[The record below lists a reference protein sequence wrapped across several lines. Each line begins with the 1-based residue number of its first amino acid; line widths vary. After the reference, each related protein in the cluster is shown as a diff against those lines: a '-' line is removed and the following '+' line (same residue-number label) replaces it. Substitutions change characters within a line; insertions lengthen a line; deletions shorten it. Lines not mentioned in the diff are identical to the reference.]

1 MNTLE
6 AATGKW
12 RGILSQLGLEDQ
24 YLRGPRVHG
33 PCPLCGGVDRYRFD
47 NQDGRGTYFCNACG
61 PGTGMQLLQKWRGW
75 DFATAAKAVDD
86 VIGNVQTDQ
95 IKPAMSDEKRR
106 DLLRKLWRAGVVMD
120 GRDPASLYLHGRGC
134 LPKWI
139 TPDLRYVAECPAP
152 DGVKRLAMIA
162 LVRDALGNPCNIH
175 RTFFNETGKAKR
187 AIMPGPLPEGS
198 AVRLFKPGVVMGIAE
213 GIETAYAAAKR
224 FQIPVWSAI
233 NAGNLAKWQ
242 APEGCEGVKVFG
254 DCDPKYG
261 GQAAAY
267 ALAHRLAVK
276 GLAVEVHIPD
286 TMGKDWADDA

>member
-1 MNTLE
+1 MKTLD
-6 AATGKW
+6 AAKGKW
-12 RGILSQLGLEDQ
+12 KGILLQMGIERKHLTGN
-24 YLRGPRVHG
+24 HA
-33 PCPLCGGVDRYRFD
+33 PCPLCGGEDRFRFD
-47 NQDGRGTYFCNACG
+47 NKHGNGSYICG
-61 PGTGMQLLQKWRGW
+61 QCGAGTGFQLVQRFKGW
-75 DFATAAKAVDD
+75 DFKATADAVDA
-86 VIGNVQTDQ
+86 VLSNVQNDQ